1 MNEPDFSDKMKE
13 REKAYSLYDEYE
25 KKAQKNISIW
35 LYAFL
40 GIIVFL
46 IIVSLLYTFGGISNS
61 KKNTE
66 HIENITSRL
75 DMRKEQIEANI
86 KKLEEIDSI
95 LDNIVLK
102 NDLEKMVIDI
112 IKKHPELL
120 SVKIEKIESKTSEVL
135 ETPEVND
142 THTQTK
148 EQKEFYEKLLPKEN
162 KENICEVKE

>member
-1 MNEPDFSDKMKE
+1 MEEQDFSDKMKE

-40 GIIVFL
+40 GIIVIL
-46 IIVSLLYTFGGISNS
+46 ISVSLLYTFGGISNS

-95 LDNIVLK
+95 LDNFVLK

-148 EQKEFYEKLLPKEN
+148 EQKEFYDKLLPKEN
-162 KENICEVKE
+162 NENICEVKE